1 MDALRTVY
9 IMALCYRATKAT
21 AVELA
26 ECVDEVRHDA
36 LTRLLRPA
44 CDWHKRLW
52 QEVTQ
57 RLPLRGGLAGIR
69 RYGTRQIWDGDLGRP
84 LGLQFAPTAS
94 RVGDESRGA
103 NLDGWAT
110 TAAVGLENLA
120 QRRIEQSRVGGEMI
134 APGAS
139 SCKGGEGREVGIA
152 QQPDSVI
159 LQPHQVL

>member
-57 RLPLRGGLAGIR
+57 RLPLRGGWLELDDTVLDKFGTAIWGVHWVYSSRQQRVVLGMNLVVLIWTDGQR
-69 RYGTRQIWDGDLGRP
+69 RLP
-84 LGLQFAPTAS
+84 LGLKIW
-94 RVGDESRGA
+94 R
-103 NLDGWAT
+103 
-110 TAAVGLENLA
+110 
-120 QRRIEQSRVGGEMI
+120 
-134 APGAS
+134 
-139 SCKGGEGREVGIA
+139 KGGSSKV
-152 QQPDSVI
+152 
-159 LQPHQVL
+159 VLAAK